1 VSLQNWLSEGLL
13 VAHQTNPR
21 EIAELL
27 NMVRQDLS
35 QCRTPGLSPDWSLN
49 IAYSGV
55 LQAAS
60 VALAAAGYRAPA
72 GEGHHYV
79 VLQSLAHTVGVDSS
93 AVRKLD
99 ALRKRRHIATY
110 TRTGTVSDREARDA
124 IALIDQVCVDV
135 KTWLKENH
143 PGLLTD

>member
-1 VSLQNWLSEGLL
+1 
-13 VAHQTNPR
+13 VAHRTSSR

-35 QCRTPGLSPDWSLN
+35 QCRTLGLSPDWSLN
-49 IAYSGV
+49 IACSAV

-60 VALAAAGYRAPA
+60 TALAAAGYRAPA

-79 VLQSLAHTVGVDSS
+79 VLQSLAHTVGVDPST
-93 AVRKLD
+93 VRKLD

-110 TRTGTVSDREARDA
+110 TRAGTVSDREARDA
-124 IALIDQVCVDV
+124 ITLIDQVCVDV
-135 KTWLKENH
+135 ETWLKENH
-143 PGLLTD
+143 PGLLRD